1 MALVR
6 CEACGIQPAG
16 TGHYTR
22 DYVRAVHPVGYPETA
37 LVCGRPDCYQPGI
50 IWLESDESAAYDN
63 GERVFQLQ
71 TNAVKV
77 RAL

>member
-1 MALVR
+1 
-6 CEACGIQPAG
+6 
-16 TGHYTR
+16 
-22 DYVRAVHPVGYPETA
+22 VHPVGYPETA

>member
-6 CEACGIQPAG
+6 CEGCGVQPAG
-16 TGHYTR
+16 SGPYTR
-22 DYVRAVHPVGYPETA
+22 EYVRAVPPVGYPETA
-37 LVCGRPDCYQPGI
+37 LVCGRPHCPHPGM
-50 IWLESDESAAYDN
+50 IWLEPDESAAFDG

-71 TNAVKV
+71 TNTAKV